1 MITEKQIKRSQ
12 WMYILEAGFE
22 YLIAL
27 LVSGAYLAK
36 ITESLGM
43 SDQLTGILSSII
55 SLGHVFQ
62 LGSILVRP
70 KRNKGFVIGLSI
82 ANQILFTILYIIPLG
97 QGGGAWRS
105 VVFVVAIILA
115 YLLYNIAHPK
125 KIFWLMSL
133 VDDDKRGR
141 FTAVKEIISL
151 IMGMTFTY
159 AMGAVIDHYEAKGD
173 LRTAFIVCAITIVAL
188 MVIHTLTM
196 LFSVEKPMPVAE
208 KKSTP
213 FAILKDKTLLKLA
226 VLFALWYVTNYTS
239 TPFLGSYQNKEL
251 GFDMTYISIL
261 NIVYSVVRIGF
272 SFFWGAYAD
281 RRSFK
286 SMLRLCLSA
295 AAVSFAFTVFAVP
308 SNGMVLFMLYRIF
321 EAIAWAGIS
330 SAFINL
336 VYDYVAPERRTDAI
350 AVTQVISGVVGFLTT
365 LVMGFLIEHIQQ
377 GGNTLFGIPIYSQQ
391 VTGLISTV
399 MCVIVILYL
408 QFKIKDRSASYES

>member
-1 MITEKQIKRSQ
+1 M
-12 WMYILEAGFE
+12 A
-22 YLIAL
+22 
-27 LVSGAYLAK
+27 
-36 ITESLGM
+36 
-43 SDQLTGILSSII
+43 
-55 SLGHVFQ
+55 
-62 LGSILVRP
+62 
-70 KRNKGFVIGLSI
+70 
-82 ANQILFTILYIIPLG
+82 LYIIPLG

-115 YLLYNIAHPK
+115 YLIYNIAHPK

-133 VDDDKRGR
+133 IDDDKRGR
-141 FTAVKEIISL
+141 FTAIKEIISL

-188 MVIHTLTM
+188 MVINTLTM

-226 VLFALWYVTNYTS
+226 VLFALWYITNYTS

-377 GGNTLFGIPIYSQQ
+377 GGNTLFGIPIYAQQ